1 MAASPSSPPTHDK
14 EYRMSAAVSTPTSAS
29 STKGPRASLSL
40 AQGLVVGM
48 TLFSMFF
55 GAGNLILPPLLGAQA
70 GSDSVAATAGFLI
83 AGIGLPLMGVIATA
97 LAGNLTRLGSRVHP
111 KFAAVFAILV
121 YLSIGPCLAIPR
133 TSSTSFEMFVPL
145 LPEGASLPVVRAVFS
160 VAFFAVATFLAM
172 KPGKISRLLGRITG
186 PALVILI
193 VLVVGAALFA
203 PRPEAT
209 AAVAPYDSAPA
220 VQGFLTGYQTMDL
233 LASLTFGIVIAQ
245 NIRQMG
251 VTSAGGVTREIA
263 KAGLVMGV
271 LMALVYCGLTFVGV
285 AMGPEMPGV
294 TNGASVLTAS
304 AGAHFGLAGT
314 IIVAAIFLLACLNVC
329 TGLISCCASYF
340 ADTFKRVPYAAW
352 AIGFAAFSCLVSN
365 LGLDAILAFSVPL
378 LGALYPPAIV
388 LVLMGMAHRLLDRF
402 ALAWPLAVGAAA
414 VVSVIGALR
423 DAFAPTLWTPLDA
436 LPLAEMGMGLVVP
449 TLVCLAVGVLLSR
462 GRHVHAPEEP
472 EPAEASTEPQA

>member
-1 MAASPSSPPTHDK
+1 
-14 EYRMSAAVSTPTSAS
+14 MSAAASTPTPAS
-29 STKGPRASLSL
+29 SATESRASLPI
-40 AQGLVVGM
+40 AQALVVAM

-70 GSDSVAATAGFLI
+70 GSDSVAATAGFLV
-83 AGIGLPLMGVIATA
+83 AGIGLPVMGVIATA
-97 LAGNLTRLGSRVHP
+97 LAGNLTRLGGRVHP
-111 KFAAVFAILV
+111 VFASVFAILI

-133 TSSTSFEMFVPL
+133 TSSTSFEMLVPL
-145 LPEGASLPVVRAVFS
+145 LPNDTPLPVIRAVFS

-172 KPGKISRLLGRITG
+172 RPGKISRLLGRITG

-193 VLVVGAALFA
+193 VLVVGAALLS

-251 VTSAGGVTREIA
+251 VRSSGGVTREIA

-271 LMALVYCGLTFVGV
+271 LMALVYCGLAFVGV
-285 AMGPEMPGV
+285 AMGPDMPGV

-304 AGAHFGLAGT
+304 ADAHFGLAGT

-340 ADTFKRVPYAAW
+340 AETLARVPYAVW

-388 LVLMGMAHRLLDRF
+388 LVLMGMAHRVLDRF

-423 DAFAPTLWTPLDA
+423 DAFAPALWTPLDA
-436 LPLAEMGMGLVVP
+436 LPLADVGMGWVVP
-449 TLVCLAVGVLLSR
+449 VAVCLALGMLLSR
-462 GRHVHAPEEP
+462 GRHVRVPNEP
-472 EPAEASTEPQA
+472 DGSAEPAEPQA